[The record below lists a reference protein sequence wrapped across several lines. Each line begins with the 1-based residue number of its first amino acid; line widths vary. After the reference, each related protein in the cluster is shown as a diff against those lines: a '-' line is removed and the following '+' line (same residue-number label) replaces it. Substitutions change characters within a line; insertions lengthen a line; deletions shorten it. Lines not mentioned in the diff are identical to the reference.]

1 MSKTQTISNAILT
14 LFLAATVAATVA
26 HSQEAAAPAAVRDTA
41 WKTGGQI
48 GVNFSQV
55 ALSNWSGGGQN
66 TLAIAGLVTMFAN
79 MKTDATAWDNGL
91 DVGYGFTKLAEQDF
105 RKSDDKVILISK
117 YGYKATDQLFYSAL
131 LDARTQLSDGFN
143 YDKIDSAT
151 GNPTII
157 SRFAAPA
164 YVTLGLGLTWKPADY
179 FQVFLAPISNRLILV
194 MDDTLSSAGAFG
206 VDPGKKVNSE
216 LGALLNATFK
226 KELMTNV
233 TLSSRLNLFSA
244 YESFDKAVVT
254 WESLLGLKVN
264 DYITAS
270 VALDVLYDEKVKI
283 TRDDKT
289 VGPSTQV
296 REVLAIG
303 LGYKF

>member
-1 MSKTQTISNAILT
+1 MSNARTIGNAILT
-14 LFLAATVAATVA
+14 LILTTTVAQ
-26 HSQEAAAPAAVRDTA
+26 SQDAAAPPRDTA

-66 TLAIAGLVTMFAN
+66 TLAIAGLATTFAN
-79 MKTDATAWDNGL
+79 MKTETTSWDNGL

-105 RKSDDKVILISK
+105 RKSDDKLILISK
-117 YGYKATDQLFYSAL
+117 YGYKATDQLFYSGL

-151 GNPTII
+151 GNPTTI

-164 YVTLGLGLTWKPADY
+164 YVTLGLGATWKPADY
-179 FQVFLAPISNRLILV
+179 FELLVAPISNRLILV
-194 MDDTLSSAGAFG
+194 MDDTLSAAGAFG
-206 VDPGKKVNSE
+206 VDPGKKVKSQ

-233 TLSSRLNLFSA
+233 TLSSRLNVFSA
-244 YESFDKAVVT
+244 YETFDKAVVT

-270 VALDVLYDEKVKI
+270 VALDVLYDENVKI

-289 VGPSTQV
+289 VGPSTQI

>member
-1 MSKTQTISNAILT
+1 MKAAYIIFCILLT
-14 LFLAATVAATVA
+14 LSLTTASALA
-26 HSQEAAAPAAVRDTA
+26 QEGNPPDTT
-41 WKTGGQI
+41 WKTGGQV

-55 ALSNWSGGGQN
+55 ALSNWAGGGQN
-66 TLAIAGLVTMFAN
+66 TLAIAGLLNLFSN
-79 MKTDATAWDNGL
+79 RKTDVSTWDNGL
-91 DVGYGFTKLAEQDF
+91 EIGYGFTKQADLDL
-105 RKSDDKVILISK
+105 RKSDDKVILLSK
-117 YGYKATDQLFYSAL
+117 YGYKAANQLFYSAL
-131 LDARTQLSDGFN
+131 LDARTQLTDGFN

-151 GNPTII
+151 GDPTII

-164 YVTLGLGLTWKPADY
+164 YVTLGLGATWKPADY
-179 FQVFLAPISNRLILV
+179 FEVFVAPISNRLILV
-194 MDDTLSSAGAFG
+194 LDDTLSAAGAFG
-206 VDPGKKVNSE
+206 VDPGKKVKSE

-244 YESFDKAVVT
+244 YQTFDKAVIT

-270 VALDVLYDEKVKI
+270 VTLDVLYDEKVKI

-289 VGPSTQV
+289 VGPSTQI

>member
-1 MSKTQTISNAILT
+1 M
-14 LFLAATVAATVA
+14 
-26 HSQEAAAPAAVRDTA
+26 
-41 WKTGGQI
+41 
-48 GVNFSQV
+48 NFSQV
-55 ALSNWSGGGQN
+55 ALSNWAGGGQN
-66 TLAIAGLVTMFAN
+66 TLAIAGLVNLFGN
-79 MKTDATAWDNGL
+79 MKTEVSTWDNGL
-91 DVGYGFTKLAEQDF
+91 EVGYGFTKLAEQDF
-105 RKSDDKVILISK
+105 RKSDDKVIVISK
-117 YGYKATDQLFYSAL
+117 YGYKATDQLFYSGL
-131 LDARTQLSDGFN
+131 LDARTQLSNGFN

-151 GNPTII
+151 GDPTVI

-164 YVTLGLGLTWKPADY
+164 YVTLGLGATWKPASY
-179 FQVFLAPISNRLILV
+179 FEVFLAPVSNRLILV
-194 MDDTLSSAGAFG
+194 MDDALSAAGAFG
-206 VDPGKKVNSE
+206 VDPGKKVKSE

-233 TLSSRLNLFSA
+233 TLSSRLNVFSA
-244 YESFDKAVVT
+244 YSTFDKAVVT

-289 VGPSTQV
+289 VGPSTQI

-303 LGYKF
+303 FGYKF

>member
-1 MSKTQTISNAILT
+1 M
-14 LFLAATVAATVA
+14 
-26 HSQEAAAPAAVRDTA
+26 
-41 WKTGGQI
+41 
-48 GVNFSQV
+48 NFSQV
-55 ALSNWSGGGQN
+55 ALSNWAGGGQN
-66 TLAIAGLVTMFAN
+66 TLAIAGLVNLFGN
-79 MKTDATAWDNGL
+79 MKTEVSTWDNGL
-91 DVGYGFTKLAEQDF
+91 EVGYGFTKLAEQDF
-105 RKSDDKVILISK
+105 RKSDDKVIVISK
-117 YGYKATDQLFYSAL
+117 YGYKATDQLFYSGL

-151 GNPTII
+151 GDPTVI

-164 YVTLGLGLTWKPADY
+164 YVTLGLGATWKPASY
-179 FQVFLAPISNRLILV
+179 FEVFLAPVSNRLILV
-194 MDDTLSSAGAFG
+194 MDDELSAAGAFG
-206 VDPGKKVNSE
+206 VDPGKKVKSE

-233 TLSSRLNLFSA
+233 TLSSRLNVFSA
-244 YESFDKAVVT
+244 YSTFDKAVVT

-289 VGPSTQV
+289 IGPSTQI

-303 LGYKF
+303 FGYKF

>member
-1 MSKTQTISNAILT
+1 M
-14 LFLAATVAATVA
+14 
-26 HSQEAAAPAAVRDTA
+26 
-41 WKTGGQI
+41 
-48 GVNFSQV
+48 NFSQV

-66 TLAIAGLVTMFAN
+66 TLAIAGLVTLLAN
-79 MKTDATAWDNGL
+79 MKTDAAVWDNGL
-91 DVGYGFTKLAEQDF
+91 DVGYGFTKLADQDF

-117 YGYKATDQLFYSAL
+117 YGYKATDQLYYSAL

-143 YDKIDSAT
+143 YDNVDSIT
-151 GNPTII
+151 GQPALI

-179 FQVFLAPISNRLILV
+179 FQVFVAPISNRLILV
-194 MDDTLSSAGAFG
+194 LDDTLSAVGAFG
-206 VDPGKKVNSE
+206 VDPGKKVKSE
-216 LGALLNATFK
+216 LGVLLNVTFK

-244 YESFDKAVVT
+244 YQTFDKAVVT

-270 VALDVLYDEKVKI
+270 IALDVMYDEKVAI

-289 VGPSTQV
+289 VGPSTQI